1 MLAFILALS
10 ASGTGLEFDST
21 HSKLGFAMFLI
32 GSLLCV
38 GGMVTSA
45 IKFKMPYAW
54 NTRRKI
60 LLSKGHGYFAYV
72 VMLFGQVV
80 IASGLINFFSFEG
93 EDKKGYV
100 LLSLSWAFFIIVL
113 LVGELWYQMMM
124 QRDIKYTK
132 VD

>member
-10 ASGTGLEFDST
+10 ASGTGLKFDST
-21 HSKLGFAMFLI
+21 HTQLGFAMFLI

-45 IKFKMPYAW
+45 IKFKIPYAW

-80 IASGLINFFSFEG
+80 IASGLINFFSFED

-100 LLSLSWAFFIIVL
+100 LLGLSWAFFIIVL
-113 LVGELWYQMMM
+113 F
-124 QRDIKYTK
+124 KYLN
-132 VD
+132 